1 MTEWP
6 LQDAKN
12 RFSAVVEAALAG
24 AQRTADL
31 DLSVVSVGE
40 VERGVTRQQHRAP
53 AFARALAAWLDS
65 VLTLYGDH
73 ILPVDV
79 ASARRWGRLSHT
91 LGHDSADLLIAAT
104 ALEQGL
110 TVATRNVRHFQPAGV
125 PVIDPF
131 RDRPITETTPA
142 SPSA

>member
-1 MTEWP
+1 MAGLDP
-6 LQDAKN
+6 APNL
-12 RFSAVVEAALAG
+12 LAWMG

-31 DLSVVSVGE
+31 YLSVVSVGE
-40 VERGVTRQQHRAP
+40 VERGVTRQQHRDP
-53 AFARALAAWLDS
+53 AVARALAAWLDS

-73 ILPVDV
+73 ILSVDV

-104 ALEQGL
+104 ALEHGL
-110 TVATRNVRHFQPAGV
+110 TVATRNVRHFQPADV

-131 RDRPITETTPA
+131 RDRPLTKTTPA

>member
-1 MTEWP
+1 M
-6 LQDAKN
+6 
-12 RFSAVVEAALAG
+12 
-24 AQRTADL
+24 
-31 DLSVVSVGE
+31 GE
-40 VERGVTRQQHRAP
+40 VERGVTRQQHRDP
-53 AFARALAAWLDS
+53 AFAGALAAWLDS

-91 LGHDSADLLIAAT
+91 LGHDSADLFIAAT
-104 ALEQGL
+104 ALEHGL

-125 PVIDPF
+125 PVIDPS
-131 RDRPITETTPA
+131 RDRPMTETTPA